1 MPVFVRVCVLEPCT
15 LIHVNRTPGTR
26 LRDQVL
32 VETNT
37 RGIQLANT
45 KSAQKR
51 IRSDERKRVRNL
63 KVRSRV
69 KTFIKKAETAIVSS
83 DEALTIEQIRQACSE
98 LDKAASKGV
107 IHKNNAARR
116 KSRLMAKFNKANASA

>member
-1 MPVFVRVCVLEPCT
+1 M
-15 LIHVNRTPGTR
+15 
-26 LRDQVL
+26 
-32 VETNT
+32 
-37 RGIQLANT
+37 ANT

-51 IRSDERKRVRNL
+51 IRSDERKRLRNQ

-69 KTFIKKAETAIVSS
+69 RTFVKKAEQSIGGQS
-83 DEALTIEQIRQACSE
+83 DVTVEAIRQACSE

-116 KSRLMAKFNKANASA
+116 KSRLMAKLNKANASA

>member
-1 MPVFVRVCVLEPCT
+1 
-15 LIHVNRTPGTR
+15 
-26 LRDQVL
+26 
-32 VETNT
+32 
-37 RGIQLANT
+37 LANT

-69 KTFIKKAETAIVSS
+69 KTFIKKAEQAIGG
-83 DEALTIEQIRQACSE
+83 EAELTLEQLRQACSE